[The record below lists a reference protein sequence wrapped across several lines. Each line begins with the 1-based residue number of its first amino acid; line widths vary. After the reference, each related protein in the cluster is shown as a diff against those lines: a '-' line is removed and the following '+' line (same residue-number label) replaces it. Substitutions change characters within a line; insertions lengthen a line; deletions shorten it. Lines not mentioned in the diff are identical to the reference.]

1 MQKIRISVVSIFLAI
16 FGIGFG
22 PTAFAHTSLV
32 SSTPA
37 VGSVITEWPIEIKLD
52 FAEELQT
59 FSAGEVNFIEVLDA
73 SGIRLNEPVATIT
86 GISVTS
92 KLLKSAEF
100 GLVTVKYRVVAQ
112 DGHVL
117 EDSFNFTFDPS
128 RDTAAS
134 PTPASTNEPA
144 SYPYRGF
151 AAAFIIATSIFG
163 VIVYRKNS
171 KAN

>member
-1 MQKIRISVVSIFLAI
+1 
-16 FGIGFG
+16 
-22 PTAFAHTSLV
+22 
-32 SSTPA
+32 
-37 VGSVITEWPIEIKLD
+37 
-52 FAEELQT
+52 
-59 FSAGEVNFIEVLDA
+59 
-73 SGIRLNEPVATIT
+73 
-86 GISVTS
+86 VTS

-151 AAAFIIATSIFG
+151 AAAFIIATLIFG

>member
-1 MQKIRISVVSIFLAI
+1 MQERRISTIALLLAI
-16 FGIGFG
+16 FAIVSG
-22 PTAFAHTSLV
+22 PTSFGHTSLV

-37 VGSVITEWPIEIKLD
+37 AGSVITEWPIEIKLD

-151 AAAFIIATSIFG
+151 AAAFIIATLIFG